1 MSGIAEI
8 KHRISS
14 VRDTKKITNAMY
26 LIASTK
32 VRKAKADLE
41 RTRPYFTALQH
52 EIARMFHAEEGGES
66 IYFEHAEKR
75 TEKSAPATALVIT
88 ADKGLAGA
96 YNQNVIK
103 RTLKYAAANP
113 GCRIYAVGEFGRQY
127 FAHHGI
133 DYEKEFLYTA
143 QNPTLHR
150 AREICDILLD
160 AYTAGETDRIDIIY
174 TDFGSAGGEEVYEM
188 RLLPFAAEDF
198 KKADRPAADF
208 IYEPSVPEV
217 LEYAVRSFVA
227 GFVYAAL
234 VDAYCCEQNERM
246 VAMLGADKNAD
257 EILARLSLAYNR
269 ERQAAITREI
279 TEITSGARA
288 MRLSRKEGV

>member
-1 MSGIAEI
+1 MPGLKEI
-8 KHRISS
+8 KSRMAG
-14 VRDTKKITNAMY
+14 VRDTQKITQAMY
-26 LIASTK
+26 LIASAK
-32 VRKAKADLE
+32 MRKAKEELDK
-41 RTRPYFTALQH
+41 TRPYFDAVRA
-52 EIARMFHAEEGGES
+52 EIKRIFHTDERVENRYFYPLEGEPEEGPVGC
-66 IYFEHAEKR
+66 
-75 TEKSAPATALVIT
+75 LVVT

-133 DYEKEFLYTA
+133 DCEKDFLYTA